1 MHNSITNDPKTM
13 LYIYRQDGKINIPK
27 LYLNRY
33 LRLTPVLAFSILI
46 YVKLLPYFGDGP
58 LWGQTLFD
66 DYSICER
73 NWYLTLLYVQNY
85 FWDKVCYPT
94 SPP

>member
-1 MHNSITNDPKTM
+1 M
-13 LYIYRQDGKINIPK
+13 LFIYRQDGKINIPK

-85 FWDKVCYPT
+85 FWDKVGYPT